1 MTSEMTPA
9 EIQQFLQ
16 ALKNSSLPTARK
28 KHYGEKV
35 TGAGGLSAELRAA
48 LQQELEAEIALLDQ
62 TIKELSPH
70 EQITAAIELTENEKK
85 EEKLLQEIDQ
95 KIRRLQEIR
104 YQFEDKL
111 AALDEFYD
119 PLIEELST
127 AASRQKLL
135 EEKRQK
141 TAGLESELQKA
152 VKQFEDEEPEEQ
164 K

>member
-1 MTSEMTPA
+1 MTSEMTPT

-16 ALKNSSLPTARK
+16 ALKNSSLPAVRK
-28 KHYGEKV
+28 KHYAEKV
-35 TGAGGLSAELRAA
+35 TRAGGLSADLRTE

-70 EQITAAIELTENEKK
+70 EQIAAAVELTQNAQR
-85 EEKLLQEIDQ
+85 EEKLLQELDQ
-95 KIRRLQEIR
+95 KIRHLQEIR

-127 AASRQKLL
+127 EASRQKLL
-135 EEKRQK
+135 EEKRRK
-141 TAGLESELQKA
+141 TAELEAELQKT
-152 VKQFEDEEPEEQ
+152 VQRFEDESEPES
-164 K
+164 